1 MKEFEEVELKYL
13 LGSDADLE
21 KLAKSLPGSLNQLNQ
36 QNIYLDVEGKLRA
49 RGCLCRIRIENG
61 NSEVTLKI
69 AGGIKAGVSSATEFS
84 ETLTSQALKQVESKE
99 FSGALL
105 GMQCLE
111 KLESICGEPL
121 TTLEEW
127 GRIRNFRRSFQ
138 LDQGWVVELDRAVFP
153 DGTVRRELEV
163 ETDDPRGARE
173 VIDGILRDLQI
184 SWHEAKESKS
194 CQLFRILEESEGE
207 S

>member
-21 KLAKSLPGSLNQLNQ
+21 MLAQSLPGFQADLKQ
-36 QNIYLDVEGKLRA
+36 QNIYLDVRGKLRA
-49 RGCLCRIRIENG
+49 RGCLCRIRLENG
-61 NSEVTLKI
+61 NGEVTLKV
-69 AGGIKAGVSSATEFS
+69 AGEIKDGVSSATEYS
-84 ETLTSQALKQVESKE
+84 ESLTSEALKQVESND
-99 FSGALL
+99 FIGALR
-105 GMQCLE
+105 GMKCLD

-121 TTLEEW
+121 TALEEW
-127 GRIRNFRRSFQ
+127 GRIRNLRRCFRW
-138 LDQGWVVELDRAVFP
+138 DQDWVVELDRAIFP
-153 DGTVRRELEV
+153 DGTIRRELEV

-184 SWHEAKESKS
+184 SWQEAHESKS
-194 CQLFRILEESEGE
+194 CQLFRILEESAGE

>member
-21 KLAKSLPGSLNQLNQ
+21 MLAQSLPGFQTELKQ
-36 QNIYLDVEGKLRA
+36 QNVYLDVRGKLRSH
-49 RGCLCRIRIENG
+49 GCLCRIRIENG
-61 NSEVTLKI
+61 KGEITLKV
-69 AGGIKAGVSSATEFS
+69 AGGIKDGVSSATEFS
-84 ETLTSQALKQVESKE
+84 ESLTSQALKKVESKD
-99 FSGALL
+99 FLGALR
-105 GMQCLE
+105 GMKCFE

-121 TTLEEW
+121 TALEEW
-127 GRIRNFRRSFQ
+127 GRIRNLRRCFR

-153 DGTVRRELEV
+153 DGTIRRELEV

-173 VIDGILRDLQI
+173 VIDGILRGLKV
-184 SWHEAKESKS
+184 SWHEAEESKS
-194 CQLFRILEESEGE
+194 CQLFRILESAGE

>member
-21 KLAKSLPGSLNQLNQ
+21 MLAESLPDFQAELKQ
-36 QNIYLDVEGKLRA
+36 QNIYLDVRGKLRSH
-49 RGCLCRIRIENG
+49 GCLCRIRIENG
-61 NSEVTLKI
+61 KGEITLKV
-69 AGGIKAGVSSATEFS
+69 AGEIKDGVSSSTEFS
-84 ETLTSQALKQVESKE
+84 EPLTSQALKHVESKD
-99 FSGALL
+99 FLGALR
-105 GMQCLE
+105 GMKCLE
-111 KLESICGEPL
+111 KLESFCGEDL
-121 TTLEEW
+121 AYLEEW
-127 GRIRNFRRSFQ
+127 GRIRNLRRCFQ
-138 LDQGWVVELDRAVFP
+138 LHQGWVVELDRAVFP

>member
-21 KLAKSLPGSLNQLNQ
+21 MLAQSLPGFQAELKQ
-36 QNIYLDVEGKLRA
+36 QNIYLDVRGKLRSH
-49 RGCLCRIRIENG
+49 GCLCRIRIENG

-69 AGGIKAGVSSATEFS
+69 AGGIKDGVSSATEFS
-84 ETLTSQALKQVESKE
+84 ESLTSQALKQVESKD
-99 FSGALL
+99 FLGALR
-105 GMQCLE
+105 GMKCFE

-121 TTLEEW
+121 TALEEW
-127 GRIRNFRRSFQ
+127 GRIRNFRRCFQ

-153 DGTVRRELEV
+153 DGTIRRELEV

-173 VIDGILRDLQI
+173 VIDGILRGLQV
-184 SWHEAKESKS
+184 SWHEAEESKS
-194 CQLFRILEESEGE
+194 CQLFRILEESAGE